1 MFNKL
6 VHQVVD
12 LGKRANSGFKK
23 EAWKEVIVHIQKKTG
38 HKISIDRCKNKVDTL
53 KGYWRGFNYL
63 KDQSGFGYNEE
74 TGLFEADDNVWGA
87 IIKVS
92 NNYLLYNNNTYISNS
107 WTRGFDGTER
117 TAFTIVIN
125 LIHFL

>member
-1 MFNKL
+1 
-6 VHQVVD
+6 
-12 LGKRANSGFKK
+12 
-23 EAWKEVIVHIQKKTG
+23 
-38 HKISIDRCKNKVDTL
+38 VDTL